1 MDEVNRKLCNRV
13 VIDVGLCICLYDILE
28 IGKSFI
34 LPGDGAAH
42 TKVHF
47 RLLVF
52 RPDQEEVLTGKI
64 KSCSKDGVHVSLEF
78 FDDILIPAV
87 SLQHPSRFDETE
99 SVWVWEYPLEDGN
112 SHDMF
117 MDPGENVRFRIVSE
131 TFVDTG
137 PSKPSADEG
146 EKDEVKSAAF
156 SLKGSINESGLGL
169 LSWWND

>member
-52 RPDQEEVLTGKI
+52 RPDREEVLTGKI

-78 FDDILIPAV
+78 FDDILIPAD

-131 TFVDTG
+131 SFVDTG
-137 PSKPSADEG
+137 PSKPTADEG
-146 EKDEVKSAAF
+146 EKVKLFVPKISKMTVHF
-156 SLKGSINESGLGL
+156 I
-169 LSWWND
+169 